1 MITTQ
6 EFDYGM
12 ALLSSHFGKEL
23 SPGVKVIW
31 QEYLDAELTSSE
43 FMAAVKNSVLHSRF
57 MPTAGELVEFI
68 QGGKEAKAIQEWQI
82 IVSAAKSNTEQSKQ
96 LLSYLSMRSTIGLRA
111 IGGISVIANAESE
124 KERSYLQ
131 KQFVTVYCQ
140 CSDKDIKV
148 LPQVPGTVHEV
159 SPKEKTQQQKEE
171 PVSEPIPEHLKK
183 QMDDLISK
191 MGKRGSK

>member
-82 IVSAAKSNTEQSKQ
+82 IISAAKSNTEQSKQ

-148 LPQVPGTVHEV
+148 LPQVPGTE
-159 SPKEKTQQQKEE
+159 TQQQKEE